1 MRVTANTFP
10 NSLVDQLGKLAT
22 RQNRLQN
29 QAATG
34 QRVQLPEDDPAAM
47 RRVMDFQTE
56 SRALGQFRKNIAV
69 LKDVAGASYDGMKAL
84 KTINDRAREISILAD
99 GTKSRLELNTYAT
112 EVTQLIHQAAQITNS
127 QYKGNYL
134 FAGTLSNQP
143 AFVEV
148 TNASGQVT
156 SVTYQGNTSV
166 ASSEIATGVTV
177 SAQVVGA
184 NTTGV
189 GPRGLITDSRTG
201 ADVFNH
207 LISLQ
212 NNLLAGNTAAITATD
227 QGNLAND
234 EENFLAHYGD
244 NGSLQQRLET
254 TDALADKRSLSLE
267 KAVSADTDAD
277 LAQTLVRLNQTQTAY
292 QAALQSGARIL
303 GQSLLDY
310 LR

>member
-1 MRVTANTFP
+1 M
-10 NSLVDQLGKLAT
+10 
-22 RQNRLQN
+22 
-29 QAATG
+29 
-34 QRVQLPEDDPAAM
+34 
-47 RRVMDFQTE
+47 
-56 SRALGQFRKNIAV
+56 
-69 LKDVAGASYDGMKAL
+69 
-84 KTINDRAREISILAD
+84 
-99 GTKSRLELNTYAT
+99 
-112 EVTQLIHQAAQITNS
+112 
-127 QYKGNYL
+127 
-134 FAGTLSNQP
+134 
-143 AFVEV
+143 EV